1 MVDVLLVYPPITF
14 KKGLAETLDVTR
26 PPLGLLY
33 VASALEKNDIS
44 VKIIDVGAERLGI
57 EDVLLIIEKER
68 PSVVGISSMTT
79 NLQGTVQLAKEIKN
93 KFGDKI
99 TIGLGGAHVSA
110 DHEFVNRFSRMFDFG
125 LVGEGEITFPKIIR
139 KILNKAPFERINYG
153 ETTLNLDEIPFPAR
167 HLVKNN
173 RYQRTTGIMASRGC
187 PYVCIFC
194 SRPAVPKKI
203 RFRSPENIVEE
214 MEICFN
220 NCRGEFI
227 FEDDTFTLR
236 REQTFK
242 LCEEM
247 VRRKLDA
254 RWSAI
259 TRADLVDEPLLVK
272 MRQAGCNE
280 LTFGIES
287 GTPRVRNQI
296 IKKGLTDRQIFEAI
310 ALCNRIGIKV
320 NVFLMLGFPTETREE
335 LNETANFAGKLKINI
350 VGIHLTLPMPG
361 APLFNMA
368 QEEGLISEDIVDRFA
383 TEELGKGFRGVWPV
397 YVPRG
402 LYINELYHARRIGYY
417 KFYFR
422 PKYIMCRLLNDLK
435 SWKQLKTDARVA
447 ISLLLHGRSEGS
459 P

>member
-1 MVDVLLVYPPITF
+1 MSDVLLIYPPITF
-14 KKGLAETLDVTR
+14 KKGIPETLDVTR

-33 VASALEKNDIS
+33 LASALEKNDIS
-44 VKIIDVGAERLGI
+44 VRIMDVGAERLGI
-57 EDVLLIIEKER
+57 EDVLLIIGKER
-68 PSVVGISSMTT
+68 PSVVGISSMTS
-79 NLQGTVQLAKEIKN
+79 NLQGAVQAAKEIKN

-99 TIGLGGAHVSA
+99 SIGLGGAHESA
-110 DHEFVNRFSRMFDFG
+110 DPEFVDRFSHIFNFG
-125 LVGEGEITFPKIIR
+125 LVGEGEITFPKIVR
-139 KILNKAPFERINYG
+139 KILNKEPFERINYG
-153 ETTLNLDEIPFPAR
+153 ETALNLDEIAFPAR

-187 PYVCIFC
+187 PYACIFC

-214 MEICFN
+214 MEICFS

-227 FEDDTFTLR
+227 FEDDTFTLK
-236 REQTFK
+236 REHTLQ

-247 VRRKLDA
+247 VRRKLGA

-259 TRADLVDEPLLVK
+259 TRADLVDEPLLRK
-272 MRQAGCNE
+272 MCQAGCNE

-287 GTPRVRNQI
+287 GNLRVRNQI
-296 IKKGLTDRQIFEAI
+296 IKKGLTDGQIFKAI
-310 ALCNRIGIKV
+310 DLCNRVGI
-320 NVFLMLGFPTETREE
+320 NVDAFLMLGFPTETRKE
-335 LNETANFAGKLKINI
+335 LNETINFAGKLRINV

-368 QEEGLISEDIVDRFA
+368 QEEGLISEDIVDRFV
-383 TEELGKGFRGVWPV
+383 TEELGEGFRGVWPV
-397 YVPRG
+397 YIPNG
-402 LYINELYHARRIGYY
+402 LSLNDLYRARRIGYY

-422 PKYIMCRLLNDLK
+422 PSYIIRRLLSDLT
-435 SWKQLKTDARVA
+435 SWQQLKTDARVA
-447 ISLLLHGRSEGS
+447 VSLLLHGRSEVS